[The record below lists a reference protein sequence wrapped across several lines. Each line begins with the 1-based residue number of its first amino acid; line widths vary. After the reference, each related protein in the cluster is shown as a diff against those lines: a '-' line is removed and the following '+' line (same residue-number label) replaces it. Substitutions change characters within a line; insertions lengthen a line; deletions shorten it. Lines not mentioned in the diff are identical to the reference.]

1 MQGSTIVLAAIV
13 FLVLFVLLGKLTP
26 TNPPKV
32 DAPLAVVVAVEDVDT
47 AAAAA
52 SADVNENDD
61 AVGTEE
67 VDAAAGTEEV
77 DAAAGNDAEQ
87 TPPAVESMCTNCAIV
102 EHAPSIPP
110 ASQTGAGTKY
120 ALLIGCNYAFAG
132 SPCISQNC
140 VLRGCIQD
148 VTEVAHL
155 LANVCSFSHIT
166 VLTDDVAA
174 NTPAFPSKKNIV
186 DNIRAMIAA
195 LVPGDVL
202 FIWFS
207 GHGVQVRNSGSDG
220 GYDECWVPADS
231 LSNGNYLRDNELNA
245 LLAATPEGVRA
256 FVGSDSCH
264 SGTVL
269 DLRFILSEDGD
280 GENARLTSKSL
291 SRVRGRVEIDVPE
304 TPTFHAAGQ
313 YVATV
318 PARSIFSATAMA
330 TPTPTSKNITHPPL
344 LIVEDSAFSYTRGW
358 IVALSG
364 CADPQTSADTVEDG
378 IPQGAMTWAFVATI
392 KRVLGTGGTFADLLR
407 GMREL
412 LSVNSYTQ
420 VPQIQLGKLFDPN
433 TTLLS
438 DFLQMSEYKVVAA
451 RIGHSKRLGQ
461 MSLKKKKHM

>member
-1 MQGSTIVLAAIV
+1 MQVGTIVLAAIV
-13 FLVLFVLLGKLTP
+13 FLILFVLFGKLTP

-32 DAPLAVVVAVEDVDT
+32 DAVAPPLAVVVNVEDVDT

-52 SADVNENDD
+52 AAAADGNLIDDSASMQ
-61 AVGTEE
+61 E
-67 VDAAAGTEEV
+67 VDAESI
-77 DAAAGNDAEQ
+77 
-87 TPPAVESMCTNCAIV
+87 PPAVESMCTNCAIV
-102 EHAPSIPP
+102 ERAPSIPP
-110 ASQTGAGTKY
+110 AIPPGTGTKY

-132 SPCISQNC
+132 SPCIAQNC

-148 VTEVAHL
+148 VTEVTHL

-166 VLTDDVAA
+166 VLTDDAAA

-186 DNIRAMIAA
+186 DNIRAIVAA

-231 LSNGNYLRDNELNA
+231 LSNGNYLRDNELNT
-245 LLAATPEGVRA
+245 LLAAAPDGVRA

-291 SRVRGRVEIDVPE
+291 ARVRGRVEINVPE

-318 PARSIFSATAMA
+318 PARSIFSATTA
-330 TPTPTSKNITHPPL
+330 TTTTAIAASSPL
-344 LIVEDSAFSYTRGW
+344 LIIEDSAFSNTKGW

-412 LSVNSYTQ
+412 LSANSYTQ
-420 VPQIQLGKLFDPN
+420 IPQIQLGKLFDPN

-438 DFLQMSEYKVVAA
+438 DFFQMSEYKVVAA

-461 MSLKKKKHM
+461 MSLKKKTLMKA

>member
-1 MQGSTIVLAAIV
+1 MQPSTIIFAALV
-13 FLVLFVLLGKLTP
+13 FLLLFALLGNFKTTP
-26 TNPPKV
+26 LPPSF
-32 DAPLAVVVAVEDVDT
+32 APVVEESYAGNNANT
-47 AAAAA
+47 SAAEA
-52 SADVNENDD
+52 SA
-61 AVGTEE
+61 T
-67 VDAAAGTEEV
+67 
-77 DAAAGNDAEQ
+77 AGNDEGNAAEPIPQ
-87 TPPAVESMCTNCAIV
+87 DVDSMCTNCSIV
-102 EHAPSIPP
+102 EHATPISH
-110 ASQTGAGTKY
+110 ASLTGTKY

-132 SPCISQNC
+132 SPCFAQNC

-148 VTEVAHL
+148 VTEITHL

-166 VLTDDVAA
+166 VLTDDAIA
-174 NTPAFPSKKNIV
+174 TTPAFPSKKNIV
-186 DNIRAMIAA
+186 DNIRT
-195 LVPGDVL
+195 LVTDAKAGDVL

-231 LSNGNYLRDNELNA
+231 LTNGNYLRDNEINA
-245 LLAATPEGVRA
+245 LLAAAPEGVRV

-269 DLRFILSEDGD
+269 DLRFILSEDT
-280 GENARLTSKSL
+280 NTRLTSKTL
-291 SRVRGRVEIDVPE
+291 ARVRGRVDMAVPE
-304 TPTFHAAGQ
+304 SPMFHAASNP

-318 PARSIFSATAMA
+318 PVRSVFT
-330 TPTPTSKNITHPPL
+330 TPKNFVEPPL
-344 LIVEDSAFSYTRGW
+344 LIIEDAAFNFTKGW

-420 VPQIQLGKLFDPN
+420 IPQIQLGKLFDPN

-461 MSLKKKKHM
+461 LSVQKHEIQLR

>member
-1 MQGSTIVLAAIV
+1 MQVSTIVLAAIV
-13 FLVLFVLLGKLTP
+13 FLILFVLLGKLTP

-32 DAPLAVVVAVEDVDT
+32 DAVTPPLAVVINVEDVDT

-52 SADVNENDD
+52 AAAAVDAADENHVDNSASMQ
-61 AVGTEE
+61 E
-67 VDAAAGTEEV
+67 VDAESI
-77 DAAAGNDAEQ
+77 
-87 TPPAVESMCTNCAIV
+87 PPAVESMCTNCAIV
-102 EHAPSIPP
+102 ERAPSIPP
-110 ASQTGAGTKY
+110 AIPPGTGTKY

-132 SPCISQNC
+132 SPCIAQNC

-148 VTEVAHL
+148 VTEVTHL

-166 VLTDDVAA
+166 VLTDDAAA

-186 DNIRAMIAA
+186 DNIRAIVAA

-245 LLAATPEGVRA
+245 LLAAAPDGVRA

-291 SRVRGRVEIDVPE
+291 ARVRGRVEINVPE

-318 PARSIFSATAMA
+318 PARSIFSATTAGAVA
-330 TPTPTSKNITHPPL
+330 TPTPTSKNIADPPL
-344 LIVEDSAFSYTRGW
+344 LIIEDSAFSNTKGW

-412 LSVNSYTQ
+412 LSANSYTQ
-420 VPQIQLGKLFDPN
+420 IPQIQLGKLFDPN

-438 DFLQMSEYKVVAA
+438 DFFQMSEYKVVAA

-461 MSLKKKKHM
+461 MSFIKKKHIM

>member
-1 MQGSTIVLAAIV
+1 MQVGTIVLAAIV
-13 FLVLFVLLGKLTP
+13 FLILFVLFGKLTP

-32 DAPLAVVVAVEDVDT
+32 DAVAPPLAVVVNVEDVDT

-52 SADVNENDD
+52 AAAADGNLIDDSASMQ
-61 AVGTEE
+61 E
-67 VDAAAGTEEV
+67 VDAESI
-77 DAAAGNDAEQ
+77 
-87 TPPAVESMCTNCAIV
+87 PPAVESMCTNCAIV
-102 EHAPSIPP
+102 ERAPSIPP
-110 ASQTGAGTKY
+110 AIPPGTGTKY

-132 SPCISQNC
+132 SPCIAQNC

-148 VTEVAHL
+148 VTEVTHL

-166 VLTDDVAA
+166 VLTDDAAA

-186 DNIRAMIAA
+186 DNIRSIVAA

-245 LLAATPEGVRA
+245 LLAAAPEGVRA

-280 GENARLTSKSL
+280 GENARLSSKSL
-291 SRVRGRVEIDVPE
+291 ARVRGRVEIDVPE

-318 PARSIFSATAMA
+318 PARSIFSATTA
-330 TPTPTSKNITHPPL
+330 TTTTAIAASSPL
-344 LIVEDSAFSYTRGW
+344 LIIEDSAFSNTKGW

-412 LSVNSYTQ
+412 LSANSYTQ
-420 VPQIQLGKLFDPN
+420 IPQIQLGKLFDPN

-438 DFLQMSEYKVVAA
+438 DFFQMSEYKVVAA

-461 MSLKKKKHM
+461 MSLKKKTLMKA